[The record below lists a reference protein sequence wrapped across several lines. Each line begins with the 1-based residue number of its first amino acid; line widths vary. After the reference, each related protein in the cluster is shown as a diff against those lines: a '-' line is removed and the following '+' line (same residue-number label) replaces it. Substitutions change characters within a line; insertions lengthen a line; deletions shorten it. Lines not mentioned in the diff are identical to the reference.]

1 MWIALILEFV
11 VVIIISLLW
20 VNIISNENNNYDESN

>member
-11 VVIIISLLW
+11 VVIIVSLLW
-20 VNIISNENNNYDESN
+20 VHLISNKNNNYDEDD

>member
-11 VVIIISLLW
+11 VVVIISLLW
-20 VNIISNENNNYDESN
+20 VNIISNENNNYDESD